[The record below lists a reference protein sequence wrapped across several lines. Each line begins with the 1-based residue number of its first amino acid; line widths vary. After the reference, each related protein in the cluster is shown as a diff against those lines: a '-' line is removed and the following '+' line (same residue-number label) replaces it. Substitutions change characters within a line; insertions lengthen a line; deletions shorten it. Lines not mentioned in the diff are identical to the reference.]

1 MSRFTALGEMASTLA
16 HEINQPLTAIANYL
30 KGCRRILERME
41 GGQVPMLRDAVGQ
54 AADQALRAGR
64 VIRHLREFVARGESE
79 RHIENLPKLI
89 EEASALALV
98 GAKEKGVRVVF
109 RLDPR
114 AQLVLADRIQ
124 IQQVLLNLIRNA
136 IEAMQ
141 DSERRE
147 LVVGTRGDRG
157 DGLVEASV
165 QDTGPGIAPE
175 IAARLFQPF
184 VTTKKHGMGVGLS
197 ICRTIVESHGG
208 KIWVESEQGRGTAFR
223 FTLRNID
230 HEELAD
236 AE

>member
-1 MSRFTALGEMASTLA
+1 MT
-16 HEINQPLTAIANYL
+16 
-30 KGCRRILERME
+30 
-41 GGQVPMLRDAVGQ
+41 
-54 AADQALRAGR
+54 
-64 VIRHLREFVARGESE
+64 
-79 RHIENLPKLI
+79 
-89 EEASALALV
+89 
-98 GAKEKGVRVVF
+98 
-109 RLDPR
+109 
-114 AQLVLADRIQ
+114 
-124 IQQVLLNLIRNA
+124 
-136 IEAMQ
+136 
-141 DSERRE
+141 E
-147 LVVGTRGDRG
+147 LVVGTKGDRG

-223 FTLRNID
+223 FTLRSVD